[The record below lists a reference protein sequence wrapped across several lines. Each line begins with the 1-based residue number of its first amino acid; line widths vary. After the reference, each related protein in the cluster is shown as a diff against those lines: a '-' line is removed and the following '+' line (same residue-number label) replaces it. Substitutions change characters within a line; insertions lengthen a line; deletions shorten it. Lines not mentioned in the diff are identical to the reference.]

1 MLPVGP
7 ETCLRMSTERCFVMV
22 PASRRLSAIADA
34 LRVSPTATTTETTV
48 SAEQA
53 AKVRD

>member
-1 MLPVGP
+1 MEIEKIRPGS
-7 ETCLRMSTERCFVMV
+7 LRAADGADRAALME
-22 PASRRLSAIADA
+22 RRLSAIADA

-48 SAEQA
+48 TAEQA